1 MPYVPPALRDK
12 PNYKPRKLK
21 LRPAVVVDYA
31 TLKSKEELFEEYRKQ
46 NYKKADDAWNEK

>member
-21 LRPAVVVDYA
+21 LRPVVVVDYA